1 MSQNMSQKNTHSDA
15 LTELSA
21 RILQWRLQRGLSQSE
36 LAQKSGFA
44 RSTLSK
50 IENGQLSPT
59 FELLLKLAKGF
70 GVEITELL
78 RPENRN
84 ALTGRMT
91 VERHGQGAK
100 IVNENTLLYPLANE
114 LKGRKFNSFIVEFTK
129 NSLDNFGPWNRHETE
144 DMLYVLSG
152 TLEFHSDGYETVTL
166 QTGDSVHFDG
176 SMPHAC
182 ISAGETTCKCLYV
195 FCT

>member
-1 MSQNMSQKNTHSDA
+1 MTTKTPHKNAHNDA

-21 RILQWRLQRGLSQSE
+21 RILQWRLKRGMSQAE

-70 GVEITELL
+70 EVEITELL
-78 RPENRN
+78 RPDNRPS
-84 ALTGRMT
+84 LTGRMT
-91 VERHGQGAK
+91 VERIGQGIK
-100 IVNENTLLYPLANE
+100 IVNENTILYPLANE
-114 LKGRKFNSFIVEFTK
+114 LKDRKFNSFVVEFTK
-129 NSLDNFGPWNRHETE
+129 SKLDNFGPWNRHETE
-144 DMLYVLSG
+144 DMLFVLSG

-166 QTGDSVHFDG
+166 KVGDSVHFDG

-182 ISAGETTCKCLYV
+182 ISAEESICKCLYV

>member
-1 MSQNMSQKNTHSDA
+1 MIQNTPLQNPQSDPLA
-15 LTELSA
+15 ELSA
-21 RILQWRLQRGLSQSE
+21 RILQWRLQRNLSQAE

-70 GVEITELL
+70 DVEITELL
-78 RPENRN
+78 RPENRPSM
-84 ALTGRMT
+84 TGRMV
-91 VERHGQGAK
+91 VERNNQSLK
-100 IVNENTLLYPLANE
+100 IVNENTILYPLANE
-114 LKGRKFNSFIVEFTK
+114 LKDRKFNSFIVEFTK
-129 NSLDNFGPWNRHETE
+129 TSMENFGPWNRHETE

-152 TLEFHSDGYETVTL
+152 ALEFHSDGYETVIL
-166 QTGDSVHFDG
+166 NVGDSVHFDG

-182 ISAGETTCKCLYV
+182 ISAEDSICRCLYV